1 MMIWRDLARGLGR
14 QCLWGSRYT
23 PLLLAFLLAST
34 FRPCPSGAA
43 IDESLWKGYMT
54 QGDTA
59 FEKGQYNDAE
69 SWYLQALKL
78 LADAGPEEP
87 RLAVTLNT
95 LAMLYHSQKQYSVA
109 APLYEQVLQ
118 LLQAVLPPEHPT
130 LATTRNNLAV
140 LYEAQG
146 QYAKAE
152 PLYRQALEDLE
163 KRLGPEHANVAAAL
177 GNYADLLRKLQRNAE
192 ADRLDA
198 RAQAI
203 WAKQEQRQSR

>member
-1 MMIWRDLARGLGR
+1 M
-14 QCLWGSRYT
+14 
-23 PLLLAFLLAST
+23 LLLLLLVS
-34 FRPCPSGAA
+34 SGWPYTAGA
-43 IDESLWKGYMT
+43 VADESAWKRYMT

-59 FEKGQYNDAE
+59 FEQGQHTEAE

-95 LAMLYHSQKQYSVA
+95 LAMLYHSQQQYSVA

-118 LLQAVLPPEHPT
+118 LLQAVLPPGHPT

-146 QYAKAE
+146 HYARAE
-152 PLYRQALEDLE
+152 PLYRQALDDLE
-163 KRLGPEHANVAAAL
+163 RLLGPEHANVAAAL
-177 GNYADLLRKLQRNAE
+177 GNYADLLRKLQRDAE
-192 ADRLDA
+192 ADGFEA
-198 RAQAI
+198 RARAI
-203 WAKQEQRQSR
+203 WAKQDRHKAR